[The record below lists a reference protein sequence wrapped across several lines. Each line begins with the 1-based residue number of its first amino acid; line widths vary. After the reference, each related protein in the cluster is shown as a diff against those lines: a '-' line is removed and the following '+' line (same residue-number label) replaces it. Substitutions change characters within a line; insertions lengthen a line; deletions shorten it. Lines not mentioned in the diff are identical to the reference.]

1 MANQVHNLVSGGGT
15 KSMLYYTLLFLLLAL
30 VAAFLGFWAVAG
42 LAAIVSKVLFFLFL
56 ALFLFSL
63 VSKMAKKA

>member
-1 MANQVHNLVSGGGT
+1 
-15 KSMLYYTLLFLLLAL
+15 MLYYTLLFLLLAL

-63 VSKMAKKA
+63 VSQMAKKA